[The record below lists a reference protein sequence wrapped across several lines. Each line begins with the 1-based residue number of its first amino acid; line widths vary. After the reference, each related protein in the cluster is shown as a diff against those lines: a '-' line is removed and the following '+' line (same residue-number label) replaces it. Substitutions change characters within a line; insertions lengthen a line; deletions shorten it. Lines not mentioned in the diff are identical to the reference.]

1 MRSASREDGFSLADG
16 FSLVELLVA
25 LGLTL
30 GVTAAVYG
38 VLSPA
43 ESMLNTGPE
52 AADVQ
57 QRVRVAA
64 ASLFRDLAAAEEVFP
79 YHLMGDAA
87 DPPGTFRRD
96 VITVTRRPLPG
107 ALRDVRTYFRK
118 VDDQAKTYQIV
129 QEDNGGN
136 DEPVVDHVVGL
147 SFSYWGALPGEPCV
161 KAMAVGAVTPLTAA
175 ELSDG
180 PWCLRDDGATLFDA
194 DLLRIRMIEVALRV
208 QVAAAALRG
217 PAGALFQK
225 AGTARRGSS
234 YVPDAVVRF
243 HVTPRNLN
251 LAP

>member
-1 MRSASREDGFSLADG
+1 MRAGPRENGFSLARG

-25 LGLTL
+25 LALTL
-30 GVTAAVYG
+30 GVTAAVYS
-38 VLSPA
+38 VLRPA

-79 YHLMGDAA
+79 YHLVGPAA

-107 ALRDVRTYFRK
+107 APRDTRTYFFRD
-118 VDDQAKTYQIV
+118 DDQAKTYQIV
-129 QEDNGGN
+129 QKDDGGN
-136 DEPVVDHVVGL
+136 DEPVVDHVVEL

-161 KAMAVGAVTPLTAA
+161 KTTVVGVLTPLTAA

-180 PWCLRDDGATLFDA
+180 PWCLRDDGATLYDA
-194 DLLRIRMIEVALRV
+194 DLLRIRMIEVSLRV

-217 PAGALFQK
+217 PAGALFRK

-234 YVPDAVVRF
+234 YVPDAVVQF